1 MAFLENCAAQ
11 NVNPA
16 QYIHQR
22 ALEMGWRA
30 NGRVPHSA
38 QAQHQPATME
48 QLANMSDKQFKQAM
62 KQPKPRRVQ
71 VDEGQLSR
79 MDDKTFDEM
88 FESMKQSSA
97 NKFAFGD

>member
-1 MAFLENCAAQ
+1 
-11 NVNPA
+11 
-16 QYIHQR
+16 
-22 ALEMGWRA
+22 
-30 NGRVPHSA
+30 
-38 QAQHQPATME
+38 ME